1 MRRYFGVLAV
11 GALFLLACLPAA
23 AGPINSFS
31 GVTLK
36 GVANTTVS
44 GSFSFNS
51 TTNQFSNISISFSG
65 NSMFGGVQAIDNKSI
80 QGTYIQGKGWLFS
93 WLTKVGGNLI
103 CYAVLFNPTTNQFAT
118 TGWIVKGNNG
128 GSFGYLTVPEG
139 GAILSYLFLSGAAV
153 FAGIVMSGKQ
163 RRQRA

>member
-31 GVTLK
+31 GVKLQ
-36 GVANTTVS
+36 GVSNTTV
-44 GSFSFNS
+44 GGTFSFNT

-65 NSMFGGVQAIDNKSI
+65 NSMFGGVNAAYNGSMKGI
-80 QGTYIQGKGWLFS
+80 YVQGKGWLFS

-103 CYAVLFNPTTNQFAT
+103 YYSVLFNPSTNQFAAA
-118 TGWIVKGNNG
+118 GWIVKGNNG
-128 GSFGYLTVPEG
+128 GSFGYLSVPEG
-139 GAILSYLFLSGAAV
+139 GAILSYMFLSGAAI

-163 RRQRA
+163 RRQRV